1 MENATVKLIEYQ
13 LAKGVE
19 EAVFLGASAALMPE
33 LAKLRGFIKRELHRA
48 KTESGVTLCIG
59 RVEKMP
65 ISLKSNVLSRR
76 SRNQTGRK
84 MEKLEPPVKCLQRP
98 VDIGRNAR
106 PEIFSARKRDDS
118 IG

>member
-1 MENATVKLIEYQ
+1 
-13 LAKGVE
+13 
-19 EAVFLGASAALMPE
+19 MPE
-33 LAKLRGFIKRELHRA
+33 REMEDLVWEHP
-48 KTESGVTLCIG
+48 
-59 RVEKMP
+59 EKF
-65 ISLKSNVLSRR
+65 LTRR

-98 VDIGRNAR
+98 VDSGRNAR